1 MLDWMEIVDV
11 TSPPDFACF
20 GDVEDGRQP
29 LEVPRYSP
37 AEIVVDFGK
46 VLAMLQVLIES
57 GWMEKICL
65 RMQVLALLGREDE
78 RLGYA
83 EAVERRV
90 DEVKHLAVG
99 PWMPILLCVGYR
111 LERSNGIDKF
121 IFQCCRDELV

>member
-1 MLDWMEIVDV
+1 MLDWMDIVDV

-57 GWMEKICL
+57 GWLEKICL
-65 RMQVLALLGREDE
+65 RIQVLALLGCEDE

-90 DEVKHLAVG
+90 DEVKHLALRAWV
-99 PWMPILLCVGYR
+99 PVLLFFGY
-111 LERSNGIDKF
+111 
-121 IFQCCRDELV
+121 IFEKNNALSEGMLNSSWYE

>member
-1 MLDWMEIVDV
+1 MEIVDV

-46 VLAMLQVLIES
+46 VLAMLQVLIKS
-57 GWMEKICL
+57 RWLEKICL

-90 DEVKHLAVG
+90 DEVKHLALRAWV
-99 PWMPILLCVGYR
+99 PVLLFVGYIFEKNNALNEGM
-111 LERSNGIDKF
+111 LESSPY
-121 IFQCCRDELV
+121 E